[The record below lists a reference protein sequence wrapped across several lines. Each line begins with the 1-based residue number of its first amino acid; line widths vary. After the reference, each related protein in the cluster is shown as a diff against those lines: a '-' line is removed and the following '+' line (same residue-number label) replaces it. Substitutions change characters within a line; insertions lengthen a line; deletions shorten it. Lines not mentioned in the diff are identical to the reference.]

1 MPSRGRSSGDVS
13 FVWASSWGARM
24 FKPTSPP
31 NVWTQK
37 FLRRWWSS
45 RRARSYRWVY
55 GWTLSS
61 SVIIPKLPQPSK
73 RSSRGR
79 LMVLTQGAGKEEK
92 VYAMQTDYC
101 KIFSDHVNR
110 LYTLALLL
118 TADYAKAEQCFV
130 AGLEDCVEG
139 NPEFRE
145 WGKVWAARMII
156 KNAIRMISSSKNE
169 TITNLARQS
178 ALEADVLVSG
188 ITGLPPFERVAYV
201 TSVLE
206 GYSDR

>member
-1 MPSRGRSSGDVS
+1 
-13 FVWASSWGARM
+13 
-24 FKPTSPP
+24 
-31 NVWTQK
+31 
-37 FLRRWWSS
+37 
-45 RRARSYRWVY
+45 
-55 GWTLSS
+55 
-61 SVIIPKLPQPSK
+61 
-73 RSSRGR
+73 
-79 LMVLTQGAGKEEK
+79 MVLTQGAGKEEK

-139 NPEFRE
+139 NPVFRE

-206 GYSDR
+206 GYSDRECSLMLDCTVDDVAQGRIRAIGLLAESVCLEPSAIPTLV